1 MICNCTPH
9 AISIVRQDGTV
20 LTLAPA
26 GICPRVTTTRT
37 VVGSVDGIAVHRTV
51 LGAVVDLPDEEEFRI
66 LVVSAIVAQ
75 AAGGRGD
82 LLSPG
87 ELIRGADGQPT
98 GCQGL
103 TAWGRS

>member
-1 MICNCTPH
+1 MLCNCTPH

-20 LTLAPA
+20 LTLAPS
-26 GICPRVTTTRT
+26 GICPRVTTTRI
-37 VVGSVDGIAVHRTV
+37 VVGSVDGIDVHRTV
-51 LGAVVDLPDEEEFRI
+51 LGAVTDLPDEEEFRMM
-66 LVVSAIVAQ
+66 VVSAIVAQ
-75 AAGGRGD
+75 ACPGRGD

-87 ELIRGADGQPT
+87 ELIRGPDGQPT